1 MVSLG
6 FEGQKMSL
14 RKVPQ
19 EISSAE
25 TIMGKNMIVSDNSHW
40 SKEEIVQTFIDI
52 SQQEGAGAHQAMS

>member
-25 TIMGKNMIVSDNSHW
+25 TIMGKNMIVSDNSH
-40 SKEEIVQTFIDI
+40 
-52 SQQEGAGAHQAMS
+52 